1 MSKWAKA
8 KLKLLLRFYPP
19 FIGAGIKVMRIA
31 DDWKNIKVAMKL
43 RWYNKN
49 AFGTHFGGSLYAMTD
64 PFFALMLMNVM
75 GSKYIVWDQA
85 AQIKFIKPG
94 KGVVK
99 ADFKLDDEMINLIK
113 NKTDTGD
120 KFLPEFT
127 VDVIDQNGDIVA
139 KVHKTLYIRRKRH

>member
-31 DDWKNIKVAMKL
+31 DDWKNIQVAMKL